1 MSCSKE
7 SKDASLFAFK
17 FRNYHTWEFG
27 LGDEFKY
34 FFFFSLSNGKRT
46 RQEGKAKTV
55 KCQLIAGAADSRG
68 G

>member
-7 SKDASLFAFK
+7 SKDVSLFAFK

-27 LGDEFKY
+27 LDEFK
-34 FFFFSLSNGKRT
+34 FFFSLSNGKRT